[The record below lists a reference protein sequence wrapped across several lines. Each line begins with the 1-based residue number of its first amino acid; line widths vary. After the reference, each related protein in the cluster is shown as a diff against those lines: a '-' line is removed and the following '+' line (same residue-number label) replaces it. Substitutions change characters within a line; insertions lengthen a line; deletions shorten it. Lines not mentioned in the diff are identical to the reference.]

1 MVKPLLSRGKYNN
14 LYERRDA
21 MNVIKRDGKKVEF
34 DKNKISIAIQKAMKS
49 GIGKVSIKVADNI
62 AEKIEQ
68 ELLSNGRTDVSI
80 STIEGMVYD
89 QLIKHKKSQVA
100 KAYEGYRAVREYQGK
115 SNTID
120 QKVLGV
126 VKGDNSDIKDN
137 SNKNTKLISTMRDL
151 VAEEVSK
158 DIALRTML
166 PTKIAQAH
174 NDGIIYIHDLGHY
187 LNPSFNCCLVNLEDM
202 LQNGTVVNGKLIT
215 KPHSFRT
222 ACIIATQI
230 IAQVASGQF
239 GGQTITLSHLAPFVR
254 ISKEKIEK
262 EVYEEA
268 KEILDSV
275 GEQIDVTTD
284 LDKIVN
290 KRLVEEVSAG
300 IQTFQYQINTLQT
313 SNGQAPFLSVLM
325 YINENPEYEVE
336 TAMLIEEM
344 LKQRIKGMQNEVGAW
359 VTPAFPKLL
368 YVTDVN
374 NIYAGTKYF
383 HLTQL
388 AAKCISK
395 RMMPDALSAKKLKE
409 NYEGNVVAPMG
420 CRAFLS
426 PYKGPINNIEGQY
439 KWWGRFNMGLTSI
452 NLADAGLS
460 AQGDIEAFW
469 DILDERLELC
479 YESLMLR
486 YEKLKDVTS
495 DVSPIHWQH
504 GALARLPKHTPIYH
518 LLQNGYATISL
529 GYMGLYECVKALIG
543 VSHTKKPE
551 GEQLAIDIM
560 KHLKAKVLEWKEKTG
575 LGFALYGTPAESL
588 TDRFAHATRNRWGVI
603 EGITDRDFL
612 TNSYHV
618 FVEEPIDAY
627 SKLLFESQFHA
638 ISSGGAISYIE
649 TPNMSNNVEAI
660 IELLQFM
667 HENVQYAEFNTKL
680 DYCQVCNYDGEI
692 LYDKEKGWYC
702 PNCGNTDTDKM
713 NIVRRTCGYLG
724 ENLWNEG
731 RTEEITHRVLHI
743 GAE

>member
-1 MVKPLLSRGKYNN
+1 MYLK
-14 LYERRDA
+14 
-21 MNVIKRDGKKVEF
+21 VIKRNGSRVDF
-34 DKNKISIAIQKAMKS
+34 DATKISLAVQKAMKA
-49 GIGKVSIKVADNI
+49 GIGKANIKVANNI
-62 AEKIEQ
+62 AQKIQEELEEKTLQEVPISEIE
-68 ELLSNGRTDVSI
+68 S
-80 STIEGMVYD
+80 MVYD
-89 QLIKHKKSQVA
+89 QLIKRKQSQVA
-100 KAYEGYRAVREYQGK
+100 KSYEGYRAVREYQRK

-158 DIALRTML
+158 DIALRNML
-166 PTKIAQAH
+166 PARIAQAH
-174 NDGIIYIHDLGHY
+174 NDGLIYIHDLGHY
-187 LNPSFNCCLVNLEDM
+187 LNPSFNCCLVNLGDM

-222 ACIIATQI
+222 ACTIATQI

-254 ISKEKIEK
+254 ISKEKIEQ

-275 GEQIDVTTD
+275 GEQIDVTTN
-284 LDKIVN
+284 LDKIVK
-290 KRLVEEVSAG
+290 KRLQEEITAG

-325 YINENPEYEVE
+325 YISENPEYETE

-344 LKQRIKGMQNEVGAW
+344 LKQRIKGMQNEVEAW

-368 YVTDVN
+368 YVTDEN
-374 NIYAGTKYF
+374 NIYAGTQYF
-383 HLTQL
+383 YLTEL
-388 AAKCISK
+388 AAECVTK
-395 RMMPDALSAKKLKE
+395 RMMPDFLSAKILKK

-460 AQGDIEAFW
+460 AQGNLDAFW

-504 GALARLPKHTPIYH
+504 GALARLPKHAPIYP
-518 LLQNGYATISL
+518 LLQDGYATITL

-543 VSHTKKPE
+543 VSHTHKPE
-551 GEQLAIDIM
+551 GEQLAVDIM
-560 KHLKAKVLEWKEKTG
+560 KHLKSKVLDWKKKTG

-588 TDRFAHATRNRWGVI
+588 TDRFANLTRKRWGVVD
-603 EGITDRDFL
+603 GITDRDFL

-649 TPNMSNNVEAI
+649 TPNMAKNVKAVL
-660 IELLQFM
+660 ELIQFM
-667 HENVQYAEFNTKL
+667 YENVQYAEFNTKL
-680 DYCQVCNYDGEI
+680 DYCQVCGYDGEI
-692 LYDKEKGWYC
+692 LYNKEEGWHC

-731 RTEEITHRVLHI
+731 RTEEITHRVMHL

>member
-1 MVKPLLSRGKYNN
+1 MMYLK
-14 LYERRDA
+14 
-21 MNVIKRDGKKVEF
+21 VIKRNGNLVDF
-34 DKNKISIAIQKAMKS
+34 DKSKISTAIQKAMIA
-49 GIGKVSIKVADNI
+49 GIGKSNQKIADNI
-62 AEKIEQ
+62 AIKIQTELEEKDQTE
-68 ELLSNGRTDVSI
+68 VSI
-80 STIEGMVYD
+80 YDIETMVYN
-89 QLIKHKKSQVA
+89 QLIKNKKSQVA
-100 KAYEGYRAVREYQGK
+100 KAYEGYRAVREYQRK

-174 NDGIIYIHDLGHY
+174 NDGLIYIHDLGHY

-222 ACIIATQI
+222 ACTIATQI

-239 GGQTITLSHLAPFVR
+239 GGQTITLTHLAPFVR
-254 ISKEKIEK
+254 ISKEKIK
-262 EVYEEA
+262 QEVYEEA

-275 GEQIDVTTD
+275 GEQIDITTD

-290 KRLVEEVSAG
+290 KRLSEEVTAG

-325 YINENPEYEVE
+325 YINEDPEYETE
-336 TAMLIEEM
+336 TAMLVEEM

-368 YVTDVN
+368 YVTDEN
-374 NIYAGTKYF
+374 NIYEGSKYF
-383 HLTQL
+383 YLTQL
-388 AAKCISK
+388 AAECVAK
-395 RMMPDALSAKKLKE
+395 RMMPDFLSAKILKQ

-426 PYKGPINNIEGQY
+426 PYKGPINNTEGQY

-460 AQGDIEAFW
+460 AQGDLEAFW
-469 DILDERLELC
+469 EILDERLELC

-504 GALARLPKHTPIYH
+504 GALARLPKHAPIYP
-518 LLQNGYATISL
+518 LLQNGYATITL

-543 VSHTKKPE
+543 VSHTTPE
-551 GEQLAIDIM
+551 GEKLAIKIM
-560 KHLKAKVLEWKEKTG
+560 KHLKSKVLEWKKNTG
-575 LGFALYGTPAESL
+575 IGFALYGTPAESL
-588 TDRFAHATRNRWGVI
+588 TDRFARLIRKRWGVI

-649 TPNMSNNVEAI
+649 TPNMGKNISAVL
-660 IELLQFM
+660 ELIQFM
-667 HENVQYAEFNTKL
+667 YENVQYAEFNTKL

-692 LYDKEKGWYC
+692 LYNKEKGWYC
-702 PNCGNTDTDKM
+702 PNCGNTDTDRM

-731 RTEEITHRVLHI
+731 RTDEITHRVLHL

>member
-1 MVKPLLSRGKYNN
+1 MYLK
-14 LYERRDA
+14 
-21 MNVIKRDGKKVEF
+21 VIKRNGNLVDF
-34 DKNKISIAIQKAMKS
+34 DKSKISTAIQKAMIA
-49 GIGKVSIKVADNI
+49 GIGKSNQKIADNI
-62 AEKIEQ
+62 AIKIQTELEEKDQTE
-68 ELLSNGRTDVSI
+68 VSI
-80 STIEGMVYD
+80 YDIETMVYN
-89 QLIKHKKSQVA
+89 QLIKNKKSQVA
-100 KAYEGYRAVREYQGK
+100 KAYEGYRAVREYQRK

-174 NDGIIYIHDLGHY
+174 NDGLIYIHDLGHY

-222 ACIIATQI
+222 ACTIATQI

-239 GGQTITLSHLAPFVR
+239 GGQTITLTHLAPFVR
-254 ISKEKIEK
+254 ISKEKIK
-262 EVYEEA
+262 QEVYEEA
-268 KEILDSV
+268 KEILDSI
-275 GEQIDVTTD
+275 GEQIDITTN

-290 KRLVEEVSAG
+290 KRLSEEVTAG

-325 YINENPEYEVE
+325 YISEDPEYETE

-368 YVTDVN
+368 YVTDEN
-374 NIYAGTKYF
+374 NIYEGSKYF
-383 HLTQL
+383 YLTQL
-388 AAKCISK
+388 AAECVAK
-395 RMMPDALSAKKLKE
+395 RMMPDFLSAKILKQ

-426 PYKGPINNIEGQY
+426 PYKGPINNTEGQY

-460 AQGDIEAFW
+460 AQGDLEAFW
-469 DILDERLELC
+469 EILDERLELC

-504 GALARLPKHTPIYH
+504 GALARLPKHAPIYP
-518 LLQNGYATISL
+518 LLQNGYATITL

-543 VSHTKKPE
+543 VSHTTPE
-551 GEQLAIDIM
+551 GEKLAIKIM
-560 KHLKAKVLEWKEKTG
+560 KHLKSKVLEWKKNTG

-588 TDRFAHATRNRWGVI
+588 TDRFARLIRKRWGVI

-649 TPNMSNNVEAI
+649 TPNMGKNISAVL
-660 IELLQFM
+660 ELIQFM
-667 HENVQYAEFNTKL
+667 YENVQYAEFNTKL

-692 LYDKEKGWYC
+692 LYNKDKGWYC
-702 PNCGNTDTDKM
+702 PNCGNTDTDRM

-731 RTEEITHRVLHI
+731 RTDEITHRVLHL

>member
-1 MVKPLLSRGKYNN
+1 MIYLK
-14 LYERRDA
+14 
-21 MNVIKRDGKKVEF
+21 VIKRNGNLVDF
-34 DKNKISIAIQKAMKS
+34 DSTKISLAIQKAMKA
-49 GIGKVSIKVADNI
+49 GIGKVNIKIANNI
-62 AEKIEQ
+62 AQKIQEELEEKATQ
-68 ELLSNGRTDVSI
+68 EVSI
-80 STIEGMVYD
+80 SEIESMVYN
-89 QLIKHKKSQVA
+89 QLIKRKQSQVA
-100 KAYEGYRAVREYQGK
+100 KSYEGYRAVREYQRK

-126 VKGDNSDIKDN
+126 VKGNNSDIRDN

-158 DIALRTML
+158 DIALRSML
-166 PTKIAQAH
+166 PARIAQAH
-174 NDGIIYIHDLGHY
+174 NDGLIYIHDLGHY

-222 ACIIATQI
+222 ACTIATQI

-254 ISKEKIEK
+254 ISKEKIK
-262 EVYEEA
+262 QEVYEEA

-275 GEQIDVTTD
+275 GEQIDITTN
-284 LDKIVN
+284 LDKIIK
-290 KRLVEEVSAG
+290 KRLQEEITAG

-325 YINENPEYEVE
+325 YISENPEYETE

-359 VTPAFPKLL
+359 TTPAFPKLL
-368 YVTDVN
+368 YVTDEN
-374 NIYAGTKYF
+374 NIYEGTPYF
-383 HLTQL
+383 YLTKL
-388 AAKCISK
+388 AAECVAK
-395 RMMPDALSAKKLKE
+395 RMMPDFLSAKILKQ

-460 AQGDIEAFW
+460 AQGDLDAFW

-479 YESLMLR
+479 HESLILR

-504 GALARLPKHTPIYH
+504 GAIARLPKHTPIYP
-518 LLQNGYATISL
+518 LLQNGYATITL

-560 KHLKAKVLEWKEKTG
+560 KHLKAKVLEWKAKDG
-575 LGFALYGTPAESL
+575 LGWALYGTPAESL
-588 TDRFAHATRNRWGVI
+588 TDRFAKLTRKRWGVI

-649 TPNMSNNVEAI
+649 TPNMGKNIPAVLKLI
-660 IELLQFM
+660 QFM
-667 HENVQYAEFNTKL
+667 YENVQYAEFNTKL
-680 DYCQVCNYDGEI
+680 DYCQVCGYDGEI
-692 LYDKEKGWYC
+692 LYDKDKGWYC

-731 RTEEITHRVLHI
+731 RTEEITHRVMHL

>member
-1 MVKPLLSRGKYNN
+1 MMYLK
-14 LYERRDA
+14 
-21 MNVIKRDGKKVEF
+21 VIKRNGNLVDF
-34 DKNKISIAIQKAMKS
+34 DKSKISTAIQKAMIA
-49 GIGKVSIKVADNI
+49 GIGKSNQKIADNI
-62 AEKIEQ
+62 AIKIQTELEEKDQTE
-68 ELLSNGRTDVSI
+68 VSI
-80 STIEGMVYD
+80 YDIETMVYN
-89 QLIKHKKSQVA
+89 QLIKNKKSQVA
-100 KAYEGYRAVREYQGK
+100 KAYEGYRAVREYQRK

-174 NDGIIYIHDLGHY
+174 NDGLIYIHDLGHY

-222 ACIIATQI
+222 ACTIATQI

-239 GGQTITLSHLAPFVR
+239 GGQTITLTHLAPFVR
-254 ISKEKIEK
+254 ISKEKIK
-262 EVYEEA
+262 QEVYEEA

-275 GEQIDVTTD
+275 GEQIDITTD

-290 KRLVEEVSAG
+290 KRLSEEVTAG

-325 YINENPEYEVE
+325 YINEDPEYETE
-336 TAMLIEEM
+336 TAMLVEEM

-368 YVTDVN
+368 YVTDEN
-374 NIYAGTKYF
+374 NIYEGSKYF
-383 HLTQL
+383 YLTQL
-388 AAKCISK
+388 AAECVAK
-395 RMMPDALSAKKLKE
+395 RMMPDFLSAKILKQ

-426 PYKGPINNIEGQY
+426 PYKGPINNTEGQY

-460 AQGDIEAFW
+460 AQGDLEAFW
-469 DILDERLELC
+469 EILDERLELC

-504 GALARLPKHTPIYH
+504 GALARLPKHAPIYP
-518 LLQNGYATISL
+518 LLQNGYATITL

-543 VSHTKKPE
+543 VSHTTPE
-551 GEQLAIDIM
+551 GEKLAIKIM
-560 KHLKAKVLEWKEKTG
+560 KHLKSKVLEWKKNTG
-575 LGFALYGTPAESL
+575 IGFGLYGTPAESL
-588 TDRFAHATRNRWGVI
+588 TDRFARLIRKRWGVI

-649 TPNMSNNVEAI
+649 TPNMGKNISAVL
-660 IELLQFM
+660 ELIQFM
-667 HENVQYAEFNTKL
+667 YENVQYAEFNTKL

-692 LYDKEKGWYC
+692 LYNKEKGWYC
-702 PNCGNTDTDKM
+702 PNCGNTDTDRM

-731 RTEEITHRVLHI
+731 RTDEITHRVLHL

>member
-1 MVKPLLSRGKYNN
+1 MMYLK
-14 LYERRDA
+14 
-21 MNVIKRDGKKVEF
+21 VIKRNGNLVDF
-34 DKNKISIAIQKAMKS
+34 DKSKISTAIQKAMIA
-49 GIGKVSIKVADNI
+49 GIGKSNQKIADNI
-62 AEKIEQ
+62 AIKIQTELEEKDQTE
-68 ELLSNGRTDVSI
+68 VSI
-80 STIEGMVYD
+80 YDIETMVYN
-89 QLIKHKKSQVA
+89 QLIKNKKSQVA
-100 KAYEGYRAVREYQGK
+100 KAYEGYRAVREYQRK

-174 NDGIIYIHDLGHY
+174 NDGLIYIHDLGHY

-222 ACIIATQI
+222 ACTIATQI

-239 GGQTITLSHLAPFVR
+239 GGQTITLTHLAPFVR
-254 ISKEKIEK
+254 ISKEKIK
-262 EVYEEA
+262 QEVYEEA

-275 GEQIDVTTD
+275 GEQIDITTN

-290 KRLVEEVSAG
+290 KRLSEEVTAG

-325 YINENPEYEVE
+325 YISEDPEYETE

-368 YVTDVN
+368 YVTDEN
-374 NIYAGTKYF
+374 NIYEGSKYF
-383 HLTQL
+383 YLTQL
-388 AAKCISK
+388 ATECVAK
-395 RMMPDALSAKKLKE
+395 RMMPDFLSAKILKQ

-426 PYKGPINNIEGQY
+426 PYKGPINNTEGQY

-460 AQGDIEAFW
+460 AQGDLEAFW
-469 DILDERLELC
+469 EILDERLDLC

-486 YEKLKDVTS
+486 YEKLKDITS

-504 GALARLPKHTPIYH
+504 GALARLPKHAPIYP
-518 LLQNGYATISL
+518 LLQNGYATITL

-543 VSHTKKPE
+543 VSHTTPE
-551 GEQLAIDIM
+551 GEKLAIKIM
-560 KHLKAKVLEWKEKTG
+560 KHLKSKVLEWKKNTG

-588 TDRFAHATRNRWGVI
+588 TERFARLTRKRWGVI

-627 SKLLFESQFHA
+627 NKLLFESQFHA

-649 TPNMSNNVEAI
+649 TPNMGKNISAVL
-660 IELLQFM
+660 ELIQFM
-667 HENVQYAEFNTKL
+667 YENVQYAEFNTKL
-680 DYCQVCNYDGEI
+680 DYCQVCDYDGEI
-692 LYDKEKGWYC
+692 LYNKEKGWYC
-702 PNCGNTDTDKM
+702 PNCGNTDTDRM

-731 RTEEITHRVLHI
+731 RTDEITHRVLHL

>member
-1 MVKPLLSRGKYNN
+1 MYLK
-14 LYERRDA
+14 
-21 MNVIKRDGKKVEF
+21 VIKRNGNLVDF
-34 DKNKISIAIQKAMKS
+34 DKSKISTAIQKAMIA
-49 GIGKVSIKVADNI
+49 GIGKSNQKIADNI
-62 AEKIEQ
+62 AIKIQTELEEKDQTE
-68 ELLSNGRTDVSI
+68 VSI
-80 STIEGMVYD
+80 YDIETMVYN
-89 QLIKHKKSQVA
+89 QLIKNKKSQVA
-100 KAYEGYRAVREYQGK
+100 KAYEGYRSVREYQRK

-174 NDGIIYIHDLGHY
+174 NDGLIYIHDLGHY

-222 ACIIATQI
+222 ACTIATQI

-239 GGQTITLSHLAPFVR
+239 GGQTITLTHLAPFVR
-254 ISKEKIEK
+254 ISKEKIK
-262 EVYEEA
+262 QEVYEET

-275 GEQIDVTTD
+275 GEQIDITTD

-290 KRLVEEVSAG
+290 KRLSEEVTAG

-325 YINENPEYEVE
+325 YINEDPEYETE
-336 TAMLIEEM
+336 TAMLVEEM

-368 YVTDVN
+368 YVTDEN
-374 NIYAGTKYF
+374 NIYEGSKYF
-383 HLTQL
+383 YLTQL
-388 AAKCISK
+388 AAECVAK
-395 RMMPDALSAKKLKE
+395 RMMPDFLSAKILKQ

-426 PYKGPINNIEGQY
+426 PYKGPINNTEGQY

-460 AQGDIEAFW
+460 AQGDLEAFW
-469 DILDERLELC
+469 EILDERLELC

-504 GALARLPKHTPIYH
+504 GALARLPKHAPIYP
-518 LLQNGYATISL
+518 LLQNGYATITL

-543 VSHTKKPE
+543 VSHTTPE
-551 GEQLAIDIM
+551 GEKLAIKIM
-560 KHLKAKVLEWKEKTG
+560 KHLKSKVLEWKKNTG
-575 LGFALYGTPAESL
+575 IGFALYGTPAESL
-588 TDRFAHATRNRWGVI
+588 TDRFARLIRKRWGVI

-649 TPNMSNNVEAI
+649 TPNMGKNISAVL
-660 IELLQFM
+660 ELIQFM
-667 HENVQYAEFNTKL
+667 YENVQYAEFNTKL

-692 LYDKEKGWYC
+692 LYNKEKGWYC
-702 PNCGNTDTDKM
+702 PNCGNTDTDRM

-731 RTEEITHRVLHI
+731 RTDEITHRVLHL